1 MSFRSGHHTD
11 LHHHPQNHARQSA
24 RQPLGQAASAPQPG
38 QHAQRAQSGYT
49 LVHAGKQ
56 VRFGPVVFWIMIGT
70 VTLLGIWSAATA
82 TYFAFRDDVLTR
94 LIARQA
100 EMQYAYE
107 DRIAE
112 LRAKVDRT
120 TSRQL
125 LDQEQ
130 FDQKLEQIMRRQ
142 GTLESRA
149 TALGAI
155 PDITG
160 SIRTPPRG
168 AAGADPAAS
177 ATPKPSPISDTAVFV
192 APPDREARLESR
204 APVVVNQPASKFAK
218 NQGVDNVIVRLQNSL
233 DQVEGRQLAALSSFE
248 DRMEFRMRRM
258 RGVFSDLGLDIGELE
273 AATPRSAMGG
283 PYVPV
288 KLPADAGPF
297 ERQLYR
303 INVTRAQVERLN
315 RTLALVPYRKPV
327 IGEVEFTSGFGVR
340 SDPFLGR
347 PAMHTGLDFRAATGD
362 PVRATA
368 NGKVASSGWAGG
380 YGRMVEIDHGNGL
393 STRYG
398 HLSEINVKVGDTVR
412 IGQVIGTVGSTGRS
426 TGPHLHYET
435 RIDGEAVDPQK
446 FLRAGVRLSAG

>member
-1 MSFRSGHHTD
+1 MSYRSGHYSEYPQ
-11 LHHHPQNHARQSA
+11 HHSHDHGRSPPRRPATT
-24 RQPLGQAASAPQPG
+24 PTPAASRQAEE
-38 QHAQRAQSGYT
+38 GYT

-56 VRFGPVVFWIMIGT
+56 VRFGPVAFWIVVGT
-70 VTLLGIWSAATA
+70 VTVLGMWSAATA

-100 EMQYAYE
+100 DMQYAYE

-112 LRAKVDRT
+112 LRSKVDRT

-130 FDQKLEQIMRRQ
+130 FDQKLDQIMRRQ
-142 GTLESRA
+142 TTLESRA
-149 TALGAI
+149 TALGAM
-155 PDITG
+155 PDTSVTG
-160 SIRTPPRG
+160 SIRTPSRG
-168 AAGADPAAS
+168 AATNDAAPS
-177 ATPKPSPISDTAVFV
+177 GTQKPSPISDTVIFV

-204 APVVVNQPASKFAK
+204 APVVTAPPSNQFAK
-218 NQGVDNVIVRLQNSL
+218 VQGVDNVIVRLQTSL
-233 DQVEGRQLAALSSFE
+233 DQVEKRQMAALSSVE
-248 DRMEFRMRRM
+248 DGMESRVRRM
-258 RGVFSDLGLDIGELE
+258 RGVFTDLGLEMPQLE
-273 AATPRSAMGG
+273 AAAPGRGVGG
-283 PYVPV
+283 PFVPV
-288 KLPADAGPF
+288 KLPADASSF

-303 INVTRAQVERLN
+303 INVTRFQVERLN

-368 NGKVASSGWAGG
+368 NGKVVSSGWMGG

-398 HLSEINVKVGDTVR
+398 HLSEIGVKVGDPIK
-412 IGQVIGTVGSTGRS
+412 IGQVIGAVGSTGRS

-435 RIDGEAVDPQK
+435 RIDGDAVDPQK
-446 FLRAGVRLSAG
+446 FLRAGVRLSSG

>member
-1 MSFRSGHHTD
+1 MSYRTGHYSEYPQ
-11 LHHHPQNHARQSA
+11 HHPHDHGRTSA
-24 RQPLGQAASAPQPG
+24 RRPAGAHAPAPTSP
-38 QHAQRAQSGYT
+38 AQNGYT

-56 VRFGPVVFWIMIGT
+56 VRFGPVVFWIVVGT
-70 VTLLGIWSAATA
+70 VVMLGAWSAATA
-82 TYFAFRDDVLTR
+82 TYFTFRDDVLTR
-94 LIARQA
+94 LISRQA

-112 LRAKVDRT
+112 LRAKIDRT

-125 LDQEQ
+125 LDQDQ
-130 FDQKLEQIMRRQ
+130 FDKKLDQIMRRQ
-142 GTLESRA
+142 AALEARA
-149 TALGAI
+149 IALGAI
-155 PDITG
+155 PDAQGVTG
-160 SIRTPPRG
+160 SIRPPSRGNDTAPATP
-168 AAGADPAAS
+168 
-177 ATPKPSPISDTAVFV
+177 PKPSPISDTVIFT

-204 APVVVNQPASKFAK
+204 APLVADPGPSQFAK
-218 NQGVDNVIVRLQNSL
+218 IQGVDSVLARLQTSL
-233 DQVEGRQLAALSSFE
+233 DQVESRQIAAVNSVE
-248 DRMEFRMRRM
+248 DGMESRMRRM
-258 RGVFSDLGLDIGELE
+258 RGVITDLGLDMAQLE
-273 AATPRSAMGG
+273 AATPRSGMGG

-288 KLPADAGPF
+288 KLSGDTGPF

-303 INVTRAQVERLN
+303 INITHAQMDRLN
-315 RTLALVPYRKPV
+315 RVLALVPYRKPV

-347 PAMHTGLDFRAATGD
+347 PAMHTGVDFRASMGD

-368 NGKVASSGWAGG
+368 NGRVASAGWAGG
-380 YGRMVEIDHGNGL
+380 YGRMIEIDHGNGL

-398 HLSEINVKVGDTVR
+398 HLSEIGVKIGDIIK
-412 IGQVIGTVGSTGRS
+412 IGQVIGEVGSTGRS

>member
-1 MSFRSGHHTD
+1 MSYRTGHHSD
-11 LHHHPQNHARQSA
+11 HQHHDQNRFPPRRAVA
-24 RQPLGQAASAPQPG
+24 QAAVADQ
-38 QHAQRAQSGYT
+38 AATNDGYAI
-49 LVHAGKQ
+49 VHAGKQ
-56 VRFGPVVFWIMIGT
+56 VRFGPVVFWIVVGT
-70 VTLLGIWSAATA
+70 VVVLGMWSAATA

-130 FDQKLEQIMRRQ
+130 FDQKLDQIMKRQ
-142 GTLESRA
+142 TALESRA

-155 PDITG
+155 PDTATTG
-160 SIRTPPRG
+160 SIRPQARTG
-168 AAGADPAAS
+168 AADQQPATG
-177 ATPKPSPISDTAVFV
+177 TPKPSPISDTVIFV

-204 APVVVNQPASKFAK
+204 APVIAKVQPNQFAK
-218 NQGVDNVIVRLQNSL
+218 VQGFDNVLVRLQTSL
-233 DQVEGRQLAALSSFE
+233 DSVERRQMAALSAVE
-248 DRMEFRMRRM
+248 DGMESRVRRM
-258 RGVFSDLGLDIGELE
+258 RGVFTDLGLDMAQLE
-273 AATPRSAMGG
+273 GATPRSGVGG
-283 PYVPV
+283 PFVPV

-303 INVTRAQVERLN
+303 INTTRAQVERLN

-347 PAMHTGLDFRAATGD
+347 PAMHTGLDFRAQTGD

-393 STRYG
+393 SSRYG
-398 HLSEINVKVGDTVR
+398 HLSEINVKVGDIIK
-412 IGQVIGTVGSTGRS
+412 IGQVIGAVGSTGRS

-446 FLRAGVRLSAG
+446 FLRAGVRLSSG

>member
-1 MSFRSGHHTD
+1 MSYRSGHH
-11 LHHHPQNHARQSA
+11 HSEYPQHHPHNHGRPLPRREAAGQ
-24 RQPLGQAASAPQPG
+24 QPAP
-38 QHAQRAQSGYT
+38 ATAAQSQTGYT

-56 VRFGPVVFWIMIGT
+56 VRFGPVVFWIVVGT
-70 VTLLGIWSAATA
+70 VTLMGLWSAATA

-112 LRAKVDRT
+112 LRARVDRAA
-120 TSRQL
+120 SRQL

-142 GTLESRA
+142 TALESRSS
-149 TALGAI
+149 ALGAI
-155 PDITG
+155 PDVTG
-160 SIRTPPRG
+160 SIKSSRG
-168 AAGADPAAS
+168 AAASETTTGA
-177 ATPKPSPISDTAVFV
+177 PKPSPISDTVIFV

-204 APVVVNQPASKFAK
+204 APILAGPPQTRFAK
-218 NQGVDNVIVRLQNSL
+218 AQGAVDNVLVRLQTSL
-233 DQVEGRQLAALSSFE
+233 DQVESRQMAALNAYQ
-248 DRMEFRMRRM
+248 DGMESRVRRM
-258 RGVFSDLGLDIGELE
+258 RGVINDLGLDMAQLE
-273 AATPRSAMGG
+273 AAVPRMAMGG
-283 PYVPV
+283 PFVPV
-288 KLPADAGPF
+288 KLSSDASLF
-297 ERQLYR
+297 DRQLYR
-303 INVTRAQVERLN
+303 INVTRAQIDRLN
-315 RTLALVPYRKPV
+315 RTMALVPYRKPV
-327 IGEVEFTSGFGVR
+327 IGEVEFTSGFGIR

-347 PAMHTGLDFRAATGD
+347 PAMHTGLDFRASMGD

-368 NGKVASSGWAGG
+368 NGKVVSAGWSGG

-398 HLSEINVKVGDTVR
+398 HLSEIDVKIGDIIK
-412 IGQVIGTVGSTGRS
+412 IGQVIGEVGSTGRS

>member
-1 MSFRSGHHTD
+1 MSYRSSHYSEYP
-11 LHHHPQNHARQSA
+11 HHHSHDHGRASA
-24 RQPLGQAASAPQPG
+24 RRPATNQVTAASAPPP
-38 QHAQRAQSGYT
+38 ARDGYT

-56 VRFGPVVFWIMIGT
+56 IRFGPVVFWIVVGT
-70 VTLLGIWSAATA
+70 VTVLGMWSAATA

-130 FDQKLEQIMRRQ
+130 FDKKLDQIMRRQ
-142 GTLESRA
+142 TTLESRA
-149 TALGAI
+149 TALGAM
-155 PDITG
+155 PDVAVTG
-160 SIRTPPRG
+160 SIRPPSRG
-168 AAGADPAAS
+168 AAAGDS
-177 ATPKPSPISDTAVFV
+177 APSGTPKPSPISDTVIFV

-204 APVVVNQPASKFAK
+204 APVTPAVQPNQFAK
-218 NQGVDNVIVRLQNSL
+218 VQGVDNVLVRLQTSL
-233 DQVEGRQLAALSSFE
+233 DKVESRQMAALNTVE
-248 DRMEFRMRRM
+248 DSMESRMRRM
-258 RGVFSDLGLDIGELE
+258 RGVFSDLGLNMAQLE
-273 AATPRSAMGG
+273 AATPRPPMGG
-283 PYVPV
+283 PFVPV
-288 KLPADAGPF
+288 KLAPNAGAF

-303 INVTRAQVERLN
+303 INITRAQMERLN

-327 IGEVEFTSGFGVR
+327 VGEVEFTSGFGVR
-340 SDPFLGR
+340 TDPFLGR

-368 NGKVASSGWAGG
+368 NGKVVSAGWAGG

-398 HLSEINVKVGDTVR
+398 HLSEIGVKVGEQIK
-412 IGQVIGTVGSTGRS
+412 IGQVIGEVGSTGRS

-446 FLRAGVRLSAG
+446 FLRAGVRLAAG

>member
-1 MSFRSGHHTD
+1 MSYRSGHRSD
-11 LHHHPQNHARQSA
+11 HHHPHDHGRAPPRRPAPHA
-24 RQPLGQAASAPQPG
+24 AAAVLDR
-38 QHAQRAQSGYT
+38 HGYAI
-49 LVHAGKQ
+49 VHAGKQ
-56 VRFGPVVFWIMIGT
+56 VRFGPVVFWIVVGT
-70 VTLLGIWSAATA
+70 IVLLGMWSAATA

-130 FDQKLEQIMRRQ
+130 FDQKLDQIMRRQ
-142 GTLESRA
+142 TALESRA

-155 PDITG
+155 PDATATG
-160 SIRTPPRG
+160 STRAPARG
-168 AAGADPAAS
+168 AAVDTPSSG
-177 ATPKPSPISDTAVFV
+177 TPKPSPISDTVIFV

-204 APVVVNQPASKFAK
+204 APTTIKAQPNQFAK
-218 NQGVDNVIVRLQNSL
+218 AQGVDNVLVRLQTSL
-233 DQVEGRQLAALSSFE
+233 DGVERRQMAALSAVE
-248 DRMEFRMRRM
+248 DSIESRVRRM
-258 RGVFSDLGLDIGELE
+258 RGVFTDLGLNLAQLE

-283 PYVPV
+283 PFVPV
-288 KLPADAGPF
+288 KLSADAGAF

-303 INVTRAQVERLN
+303 INVTRTQMQRLN
-315 RTLALVPYRKPV
+315 ATLTLVPFRKPV
-327 IGEVEFTSGFGVR
+327 VGEVEFTSGFGVR

-368 NGKVASSGWAGG
+368 NGKVSSSGWMGG
-380 YGRMVEIDHGNGL
+380 YGRMVEVDHGNGL

-398 HLSEINVKVGDTVR
+398 HLSEIHVKVGDVVK
-412 IGQVIGTVGSTGRS
+412 IGQVIGAVGSTGRS

-435 RIDGEAVDPQK
+435 RIDGDAVDPQK
-446 FLRAGVRLSAG
+446 FLRAGVRLSSG

>member
-1 MSFRSGHHTD
+1 MSHRSGHSSEYPQ
-11 LHHHPQNHARQSA
+11 HHPHRHDP
-24 RQPLGQAASAPQPG
+24 PLVRRSPPKPKAIAVAQAL
-38 QHAQRAQSGYT
+38 SGYT
-49 LVHAGKQ
+49 IVHAGKQ
-56 VRFGPVVFWIMIGT
+56 VRFGPVAFWIVVGT
-70 VTLLGIWSAATA
+70 ITLLGLWSAATA

-112 LRAKVDRT
+112 LRARLDRT

-142 GTLESRA
+142 AALESRA

-155 PDITG
+155 PDVTG
-160 SIRTPPRG
+160 SIRPPARGSAAPETAGLPTP
-168 AAGADPAAS
+168 
-177 ATPKPSPISDTAVFV
+177 PKPSPISDTVIFV
-192 APPDREARLESR
+192 APSDREARLQSR
-204 APVVVNQPASKFAK
+204 VPILRAAPANQFAK
-218 NQGVDNVIVRLQNSL
+218 LQGVDNVLLRLQTSL
-233 DQVEGRQLAALSSFE
+233 DQVESRQMAALTCYE
-248 DRMEFRMRRM
+248 DGLEARVRRM
-258 RGVFSDLGLDIGELE
+258 RGVISDLGLDMAQLE
-273 AATPRSAMGG
+273 AAIPRAPMGG
-283 PYVPV
+283 PFVPL
-288 KLPADAGPF
+288 KLAADAGSF
-297 ERQLYR
+297 DRQLYR
-303 INVTRAQVERLN
+303 IKVTRAQVERLN
-315 RTLALVPYRKPV
+315 RTLSLVPYRKPV
-327 IGEVEFTSGFGVR
+327 VGEVEFTSGFGVR

-347 PAMHTGLDFRAATGD
+347 PAMHTGLDFRAQTGD

-368 NGKVASSGWAGG
+368 SGKVVSSGWSGG

-398 HLSEINVKVGDTVR
+398 HLSEIDVKIGDNVK
-412 IGQVIGTVGSTGRS
+412 IGQVIGEVGSTGRS

-446 FLRAGVRLSAG
+446 FLRAGVRLSSG